1 VDGVESKGYYDI
13 TATKKM
19 SNDKISFS
27 TSTWLTLISLITTGV
42 ATNLILIYTMA
53 GNLQTRIDNLD
64 DKWQERL
71 LVVTAEIKQDIRS
84 VESKIP
90 PDWFR
95 QMVES
100 NQRKIDELESEFTRD
115 FVRKSE
121 LPELIKD

>member
-1 VDGVESKGYYDI
+1 
-13 TATKKM
+13 
-19 SNDKISFS
+19 
-27 TSTWLTLISLITTGV
+27 
-42 ATNLILIYTMA
+42 MA

-95 QMVES
+95 QMVEN
-100 NQRKIDELESEFTRD
+100 NQRKIDELESELNRD

-121 LPELIKD
+121 IKEHFPNEE